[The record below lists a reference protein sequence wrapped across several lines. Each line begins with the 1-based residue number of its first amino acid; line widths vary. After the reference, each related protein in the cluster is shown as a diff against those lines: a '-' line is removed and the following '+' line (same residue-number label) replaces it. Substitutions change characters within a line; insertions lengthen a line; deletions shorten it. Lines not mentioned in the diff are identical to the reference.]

1 LLNKYNVD
9 FYIFFCTDFK
19 HSVMKRKVIESFF
32 KPVEIRTISQSE
44 SQPNIEVHDQEHA
57 QNHATDVQELR
68 TGSVA
73 YKRDPGKRL

>member
-1 LLNKYNVD
+1 
-9 FYIFFCTDFK
+9 
-19 HSVMKRKVIESFF
+19 MKRKTIESFF
-32 KPVEIRTISQSE
+32 KPVEICTSSQSE

-73 YKRDPGKRL
+73 YERVSEKCF